1 MQMIKQKKVDTKVH
15 SQIIRNY
22 LNINKLT
29 IFIICKKMIDT
40 FPRFSKKKKK

>member
-1 MQMIKQKKVDTKVH
+1 MIKQKKVDTKVH

-29 IFIICKKMIDT
+29 RLNICKKMIDI
-40 FPRFSKKKKK
+40 FPCFSKKKKK